1 MTTGYSPLN
10 NQAFPQI
17 LTSCHGIPQQCAYQ
31 GGIDQSLKVSKI
43 AGMAHGGSK
52 KNIQKG
58 GTICPAA
65 IPVGHSTFPTF
76 PNQNGIGRYLRK

>member
-31 GGIDQSLKVSKI
+31 GGVDQSLKVSQI
-43 AGMAHGGSK
+43 AGLAHGGSK
-52 KNIQKG
+52 KIHRKVEQY
-58 GTICPAA
+58 
-65 IPVGHSTFPTF
+65 V
-76 PNQNGIGRYLRK
+76 QLLYL